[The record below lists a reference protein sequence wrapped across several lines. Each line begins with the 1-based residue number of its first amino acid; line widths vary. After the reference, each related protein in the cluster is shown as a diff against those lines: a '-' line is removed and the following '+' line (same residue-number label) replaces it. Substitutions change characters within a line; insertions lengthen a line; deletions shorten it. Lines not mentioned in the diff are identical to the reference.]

1 MKRAFLLGLLVLP
14 LASCI
19 TRQVKEPIFE
29 QDRTSVFLRSE
40 RKLGSTLPKGYGHP
54 LQLSAAR
61 MAHILSRIDLRTGEG
76 DANRRAAI
84 PLDQLYVIADGMAQA
99 FSKAGPDQEVVVMAV
114 ERSKHWGLFDRNY
127 LTSLLAFV
135 RDDLLY
141 VQVARAGWEIPSNL
155 ETKLPEPI
163 LGEEVM
169 PFRLVPSESMALV
182 GTQTVAVTWR
192 DPIFQRA
199 SRTRILPSGKV
210 VRREILME
218 TPEEAPTPPLAT
230 DVLPANLSADTLRKL
245 ADLEDSKK
253 RGEVTQA
260 EYTAMRESI
269 LRADPSHTE

>member
-99 FSKAGPDQEVVVMAV
+99 FSKAGPDQEVVSPSCATTCSTS
-114 ERSKHWGLFDRNY
+114 RSR
-127 LTSLLAFV
+127 
-135 RDDLLY
+135 
-141 VQVARAGWEIPSNL
+141 ARAGRSRR
-155 ETKLPEPI
+155 TSRRS
-163 LGEEVM
+163 
-169 PFRLVPSESMALV
+169 FR
-182 GTQTVAVTWR
+182 
-192 DPIFQRA
+192 
-199 SRTRILPSGKV
+199 SRSWA
-210 VRREILME
+210 RR
-218 TPEEAPTPPLAT
+218 
-230 DVLPANLSADTLRKL
+230 
-245 ADLEDSKK
+245 
-253 RGEVTQA
+253 
-260 EYTAMRESI
+260 
-269 LRADPSHTE
+269 